1 MEHTSAPPYCCST
14 VHCGQDMAAPMHSPA
29 EQIKA
34 MGKDTL
40 QNTAPPST
48 KGDKVLS
55 LMALSLDLEI
65 IMLCELGQAQKG
77 KNHMISLLS
86 RILKSQSCGIEWWFP
101 ESGRAMWRAGGRA
114 GADQRLLS

>member
-1 MEHTSAPPYCCST
+1 
-14 VHCGQDMAAPMHSPA
+14 MHSPA

-40 QNTAPPST
+40 QSNAPPHTHT

-55 LMALSLDLEI
+55 FMALSLDLEI
-65 IMLCELGQAQKG
+65 IMLCELGQTQKG